1 VVWPGHTCGGRGERL
16 HGGGRA
22 LEKRKG
28 RSGGGGSLAA
38 AGHGNNRHGARP
50 GGGRRGREGVRE
62 REVSH
67 LHLGM
72 GKAESKVEV
81 AAMESL
87 NSCMVATF
95 RTHVAH

>member
-1 VVWPGHTCGGRGERL
+1 M
-16 HGGGRA
+16 
-22 LEKRKG
+22 
-28 RSGGGGSLAA
+28 
-38 AGHGNNRHGARP
+38 AR
-50 GGGRRGREGVRE
+50 RERE

-67 LHLGM
+67 LHLGV
-72 GKAESKVEV
+72 GKSESKVVV